1 MPEGPNVAHLEKT
14 FLCASLPSAS
24 TTVRLCHLASSCAI
38 STIMSACREDGSG
51 SSAPVASPA
60 KVAALAAFREHADAT
75 NDIFHLAAKV
85 VAGTLLDA
93 ESVLEQYPAQG
104 D

>member
-1 MPEGPNVAHLEKT
+1 MP
-14 FLCASLPSAS
+14 
-24 TTVRLCHLASSCAI
+24 
-38 STIMSACREDGSG
+38 
-51 SSAPVASPA
+51 PA
-60 KVAALAAFREHADAT
+60 KAAALAAFREHADAT

-104 D
+104 ESIWPARLKSLAAVVRY

>member
-1 MPEGPNVAHLEKT
+1 MLLLTAGSMGLAHQR
-14 FLCASLPSAS
+14 LP
-24 TTVRLCHLASSCAI
+24 V
-38 STIMSACREDGSG
+38 
-51 SSAPVASPA
+51 SPA

-85 VAGTLLDA
+85 VAGALLDA

-104 D
+104 ECFPAQP